1 MAQKIIL
8 KKKNQSSTKPSP
20 FLLPPIDGGGW
31 LFLRS
36 FKLQALALVLI
47 GILFYG
53 NTYKNQYA
61 LDDDIIMKK
70 NMYVQ
75 KGFSGIWDIFS
86 NDAYK
91 SYYESMGIEQQ
102 LSGGRYRPLSVI
114 TFAMEQAV
122 FGKCYGQEFMDVRD
136 SLTVFQK
143 QRVEDVANNNTNAIQ
158 QDDKVINRLIIE
170 QNALDMKI
178 SVANIELAPIRHL
191 MQVFWFV
198 LSMVVLLYLF
208 REYFFRSN
216 TDVAFLAILLF
227 TIHPIHTEV
236 IANVKSRDEIFSLLF
251 IALTFIF
258 FFRYDLKKTRKDI
271 VRGMICF
278 LLALLSKEYAIALLV
293 LIPAG
298 LMIFHKRKFSKLSW
312 IVLPLAGVLV
322 AYAFCRL
329 GAVGFANAPINED
342 KQDILNDPYLV
353 ANAEQMLASK
363 LNRLDDYLQLLVYPN
378 PLVSDYSY
386 AHFPYSKMTDAAV
399 WLSVFIYIG
408 MICLLIY
415 LLAKRHVMAFALL
428 FYFGF
433 FSMICNVFFD
443 IGATMG
449 ERLIYHSSLGFCMAV
464 AWLLVEG
471 LRKVKVA
478 QSYLLTSLFLLIS
491 IPAFMLTT
499 SRNANWKN
507 DFTLF
512 TNDATLHPNSALING
527 NAGSQFMN
535 KSLYFLGRDTI
546 IGLDTILK
554 YGRDTI
560 KVHRYADTASVYLLR
575 ATKAH
580 RKYVNGFLNL
590 GLTYYYREQFELAG
604 QAWGQAY
611 QYFPTNSILLQYQQ
625 MLVIQANNKARK
637 KDFKGAALF
646 MGYAA
651 MAMPGDEKACA
662 DFAGASYMAMDF
674 PSAIDAFTRAIYVID
689 LKISTQKKAGNNQN
703 VKLLEDQAKQM
714 QGGLGAA
721 RNNDSCL
728 VAWQKDSANVEK
740 IVTLVKA
747 YMGTP
752 DFFPTS
758 KRLLNKAIAIRPNYP
773 RAVFLL
779 DSLSGLEKKIKTN

>member
-8 KKKNQSSTKPSP
+8 KKKNQSSTKLSS

-75 KGFSGIWDIFS
+75 KGISGIWDIFS

-114 TFAMEQAV
+114 TFAIEQAV
-122 FGKCYGQEFMDVRD
+122 FGKCYGQEFMDARD

-178 SVANIELAPIRHL
+178 SVANIELAPIRHM

-208 REYFFRSN
+208 REYFFRTN

-298 LMIFHKRKFSKLSW
+298 LMIFHKRKISTLSW
-312 IVLPLAGVLV
+312 IILPLAGVLV

-415 LLAKRHVMAFALL
+415 LLAKRHVIAFALL

-471 LRKVKVA
+471 LRKIRVA

-512 TNDATLHPNSALING
+512 TNDAKLHPNSALING

-554 YGRDTI
+554 YGRDTL

-590 GLTYYYREQFELAG
+590 GLTYYYREQYELAG

-637 KDFKGAALF
+637 KDFKGAAQF

-703 VKLLEDQAKQM
+703 VKLLEDQVKQM

-728 VAWQKDSANVEK
+728 VVWQKDSANVEK

>member
-20 FLLPPIDGGGW
+20 FLLPPIDGG
-31 LFLRS
+31 
-36 FKLQALALVLI
+36 VLI

-75 KGFSGIWDIFS
+75 KGISGIWDIFS

-415 LLAKRHVMAFALL
+415 LLVKRHVMAFALL

-590 GLTYYYREQFELAG
+590 GLAYYYREQFELAG

-637 KDFKGAALF
+637 KDFKGAAQF